1 MYTIKQFI
9 NGEGKFGHT
18 FEVLIQ
24 FLILGSLVILTI
36 ETLPSISASQKVF
49 LANIDT
55 IIVFIFVIEYIF
67 RVYSSKKKL
76 KFIFSIFGLADL
88 IAILP
93 VLLFFGFD
101 LQFVRIL
108 RFLRIFRLI
117 KLARYNKALNR
128 VQRAFLIAKEELL
141 IFVTTITS
149 LLYFSAIGIYQF
161 EHEAQPEQFG
171 TIFDSFWWAI
181 VTLTTVGYGDVV
193 PITLGGR
200 IFTMVFLLLGVGMIA
215 APTGLMASAVSRAH
229 VEEESRESSKTES

>member
-128 VQRAFLIAKEELL
+128 VQRAKSIFNCKRRVVNFGCHNHNIFALFFCSYWYHIANL
-141 IFVTTITS
+141 
-149 LLYFSAIGIYQF
+149 

-171 TIFDSFWWAI
+171 TQRYIFDSFWWAI
-181 VTLTTVGYGDVV
+181 VTLTTVGYLE
-193 PITLGGR
+193 TLCR
-200 IFTMVFLLLGVGMIA
+200 LH
-215 APTGLMASAVSRAH
+215 S
-229 VEEESRESSKTES
+229 VEEYLQWFSCFLVWV

>member
-9 NGEGKFGHT
+9 NGEGKFGHM

-36 ETLPSISASQKVF
+36 ETLPSISVSQKIF
-49 LANIDT
+49 LENIDT
-55 IIVFIFVIEYIF
+55 IIVFIFVIEYIL

-76 KFIFSIFGLADL
+76 KFVFSIFGLADL

-117 KLARYNKALNR
+117 KLARYNRALNR
-128 VQRAFLIAKEELL
+128 VQRAFSIAKEELL

-200 IFTMVFLLLGVGMIA
+200 LFTMAFLLLGVGMIA

-229 VEEESRESSKTES
+229 VEEESEESSKTES

>member
-9 NGEGKFGHT
+9 NGEGKFGHM

-24 FLILGSLVILTI
+24 FLILGSLVILTL
-36 ETLPSISASQKVF
+36 ETLPSISVSQKIF
-49 LANIDT
+49 LENIDT
-55 IIVFIFVIEYIF
+55 IIV
-67 RVYSSKKKL
+67 
-76 KFIFSIFGLADL
+76 

-128 VQRAFLIAKEELL
+128 VQRAFSIAKEELL

-200 IFTMVFLLLGVGMIA
+200 LFTMAFLLLGVGMIA

-229 VEEESRESSKTES
+229 VEEESRELSKTES